1 MTQNNTFVK
10 SIGYICFLF
19 FTLLPLNGCSNSNNQ
34 HHAKTTSIDMI
45 EANEIDFDDL
55 VEDVNC
61 VVLEDSPDA
70 FLHDSWKI
78 IRYKQFY
85 YLYSLSDFAVCVFDN
100 KGNLVNRIEGR
111 GSGAIET
118 PCDIYI
124 EETKD
129 QLWIIESRCF
139 VNKYSLSGEFINKE
153 ELPFNAVKLTQTY
166 KGNYLFYTGGFDK
179 ENNYYIIQTTPDFNT
194 TVYFVEKTIEN
205 YRKIPPS
212 LFTVDNDSR
221 NIYSLLPN
229 NDTIYICNKDE
240 QFKPFFHLDFKDK
253 LLTFKE
259 FPAKGFKDKEM
270 ADIINKNER
279 IYNITGFNFAS
290 GLLFMQLQGQDNS
303 YRAVNLETQTPYKF
317 SSLIDN
323 ASLTSIATNIQGST
337 STSLLLSIPANQF
350 LNEYS
355 KYDNNTQYS
364 SIKKLLDNPE
374 SVKNRVIIE
383 IIIKNKL

>member
-1 MTQNNTFVK
+1 MTQNNTFMK
-10 SIGYICFLF
+10 SIGCICFLF
-19 FTLLPLNGCSNSNNQ
+19 FVYITLNGCSSSNNQ
-34 HHAKTTSIDMI
+34 HLAKTPSINMI
-45 EANEIDFDDL
+45 EANEIDFNDL
-55 VEDVNC
+55 VEDVNG
-61 VVLEDSPDA
+61 VILEDSPDA
-70 FLHDSWKI
+70 FLHDTWKI
-78 IRYKQFY
+78 IKYKQFY

-100 KGNLVNRIEGR
+100 KGNLFNRIDSR
-111 GSGAIET
+111 GSGAVET

-153 ELPFNAVKLTQTY
+153 ELQFNAVKLAQTY

-179 ENNYYIIQTTPDFNT
+179 ENNYYIRQTTPDFNT
-194 TVYFVEKTIEN
+194 INYFVDKTIEN

-212 LFTVDNDSR
+212 LFTVDSDSR
-221 NIYSLLPN
+221 NVYSLLPN
-229 NDTIYICNKDE
+229 NDTIYICNKDD
-240 QFKPFFHLDFKDK
+240 QLKPFFHLDFDDK
-253 LLTFKE
+253 LLIFKE

-270 ADIINKNER
+270 ADIINKKEK

-303 YRAVNLETQTPYKF
+303 YRAVNLETQTAYKF

-337 STSLLLSIPANQF
+337 STSLLLSISANQF

-355 KYDNNTQYS
+355 KLDNNTRYS
-364 SIKKLLDNPE
+364 SIIKLLDNPQ
-374 SVKNRVIIE
+374 SVKNRVVIE
-383 IIIKNKL
+383 IKIKNKL

>member
-1 MTQNNTFVK
+1 M
-10 SIGYICFLF
+10 
-19 FTLLPLNGCSNSNNQ
+19 
-34 HHAKTTSIDMI
+34 
-45 EANEIDFDDL
+45 
-55 VEDVNC
+55 
-61 VVLEDSPDA
+61 
-70 FLHDSWKI
+70 
-78 IRYKQFY
+78 
-85 YLYSLSDFAVCVFDN
+85 
-100 KGNLVNRIEGR
+100 
-111 GSGAIET
+111 
-118 PCDIYI
+118 
-124 EETKD
+124 
-129 QLWIIESRCF
+129 
-139 VNKYSLSGEFINKE
+139 
-153 ELPFNAVKLTQTY
+153 
-166 KGNYLFYTGGFDK
+166 
-179 ENNYYIIQTTPDFNT
+179 
-194 TVYFVEKTIEN
+194 EKTIEN

-212 LFTVDNDSR
+212 LFTVDNDSK

>member
-1 MTQNNTFVK
+1 MK
-10 SIGYICFLF
+10 SKSYVSFLF
-19 FTLLPLNGCSNSNNQ
+19 FMLFSIISCGSNKEQNFV
-34 HHAKTTSIDMI
+34 KTPSINMT
-45 EANEIDFDDL
+45 EADELDFNEL

-61 VVLEDSPDA
+61 LVLEDTPDA

-78 IRYKQFY
+78 IKYKQFY
-85 YLYSLSDFAVCVFDN
+85 YIYSLSDFAVCVFDN
-100 KGNLVNRIEGR
+100 KGSLVNRIDGK
-111 GSGAIET
+111 GSGAVET

-139 VNKYSLSGEFINKE
+139 INKYSLSGKFINKE
-153 ELPFNAVKLTQTY
+153 KLAFNAVKLAQTY

-179 ENNYYIIQTTPDFNT
+179 NLDYYIRQTSADFKTKNH
-194 TVYFVEKTIEN
+194 FVKKTIESHMTM
-205 YRKIPPS
+205 PPS
-212 LFTVDNDSR
+212 LFTSDSNSG

-240 QFKPFFHLDFKDK
+240 QYKPFLHLDFDGK

-270 ADIINKNER
+270 AHIINKKER
-279 IYNITGFNFAS
+279 INNITGFNFAS
-290 GLLFMQLQGQDNS
+290 GLLFMQLRGYDSS
-303 YRAVNLETQTPYKF
+303 YRAINLKTQTPYKF
-317 SSLIDN
+317 RSLIDST
-323 ASLTSIATNIQGST
+323 SLTSTATNIQGST
-337 STSLLLSIPANQF
+337 TTSLLLSIPANQF

-355 KYDNNTQYS
+355 KYDNNTRYS
-364 SIKKLLDNPE
+364 SIKKVLDNPA